1 MFLSKNKLKIFCIGA
16 GKTGTTSI
24 EKALSDFGYNM
35 GNQSEGELLLDDY
48 IQRNFKAIINFCKTA
63 DAFQDAPFCFQHT
76 YQALDQYYPKAKFV
90 LTIRDSDTVWYQSLV
105 RFHSKLFADGKRI
118 PTWKDLKQAPY
129 RYKGYTAEVRKNV
142 FGIFEYEAPYHEEKL
157 KKYYNTH
164 NASVA
169 DYFKNK
175 NNLLILNI
183 SEPEAYQK
191 LCEFLNKKPL
201 YDVFPWENKTSEL

>member
-90 LTIRDSDTVWYQSLV
+90 LTI
-105 RFHSKLFADGKRI
+105 
-118 PTWKDLKQAPY
+118 
-129 RYKGYTAEVRKNV
+129 
-142 FGIFEYEAPYHEEKL
+142 GILIQFCI
-157 KKYYNTH
+157 
-164 NASVA
+164 
-169 DYFKNK
+169 
-175 NNLLILNI
+175 NLLYVFIVN
-183 SEPEAYQK
+183 
-191 LCEFLNKKPL
+191 FL
-201 YDVFPWENKTSEL
+201 